1 MAGQTENKNVEDR
14 LQAPSSGG
22 AKRWFA
28 ISLLPVSTEGFMCIF
43 LLYEIQA
50 VLCGTLYEGEC

>member
-1 MAGQTENKNVEDR
+1 MTGQTENKSIEDR
-14 LQAPSSGG
+14 FKAPNSGG

-28 ISLLPVSTEGFMCIF
+28 ISLLPVSAEGFMCIF

-50 VLCGTLYEGEC
+50 VLCGTLSEGEC